1 MGVFIHLFFSL
12 VEVLFASSGLRVR
25 VDVNVLMRVTSD
37 LPDRCSE
44 MGGVYVNTVS
54 GSCFNPLRCECL
66 SAWEMNC
73 SIRQMM
79 VAQRCVFF
87 KQI

>member
-12 VEVLFASSGLRVR
+12 VEVLFASSGLRIRVR

-44 MGGVYVNTVS
+44 MGESMLILCPAAALIRSDVSVYLP
-54 GSCFNPLRCECL
+54 GR
-66 SAWEMNC
+66 
-73 SIRQMM
+73 
-79 VAQRCVFF
+79 
-87 KQI
+87 